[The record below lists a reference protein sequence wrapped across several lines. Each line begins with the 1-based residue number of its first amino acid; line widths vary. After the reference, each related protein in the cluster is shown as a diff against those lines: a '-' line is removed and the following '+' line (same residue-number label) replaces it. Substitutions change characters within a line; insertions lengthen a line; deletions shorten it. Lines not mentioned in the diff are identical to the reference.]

1 MYFGFVLYSS
11 QGVYYLYTEGNKE
24 IQWSEDIKF
33 SLKWKLLFLKNENF
47 KDYEISTEFH
57 LERNINWNTDVKK
70 KKKEI
75 DFSPSPSGDLG
86 MLSRTEIIN
95 CH

>member
-47 KDYEISTEFH
+47 KDYEISTEFQ

-70 KKKEI
+70 KKKGNWLFPI
-75 DFSPSPSGDLG
+75 SLWRPGNV
-86 MLSRTEIIN
+86 IKN
-95 CH
+95 WNN